1 MRYHRRMPTAPDSTA
16 ALRGGALR
24 EAKQALRA
32 KVIAAR
38 DAISPAERDAASRRI
53 AESIAALPS
62 FAAARAVLLTLPFRS
77 EWDAT
82 LLARIAIAA
91 GKQVAVPRVDTAAR
105 VLALHS
111 VSDLDLHAAPGFRG
125 IPEPHASQPAVTPE
139 SIEWALVPG
148 VAFDIEGRRLGYGG
162 GYYDR
167 LLSLLAAGAM
177 RVAGAFELQ
186 IVHEVPA
193 APHDLSMDV
202 IVTEA
207 RTIDAR
213 GS

>member
-1 MRYHRRMPTAPDSTA
+1 MSTAPEPTT

-32 KVIAAR
+32 QVIAAR
-38 DAISPAERDAASRRI
+38 DALPLAERDAASRRI
-53 AESIAALPS
+53 AESIAALAS
-62 FAAARAVLLTLPFRS
+62 FGSARAVLLTLPFRS

-82 LLARIAIAA
+82 LLARIAIES
-91 GKQVAVPRVDTAAR
+91 GKRVAVPRVDAAAR

-111 VSDLDLHAAPGFRG
+111 IDDVDLHAAPGFRG
-125 IPEPHASQPAVTPE
+125 IPEPHASQPSVAPE

-148 VAFDIEGRRLGYGG
+148 VAFDVEGRRLGYGG

-167 LLSLLAAGAM
+167 LLSLLAPGAP

-186 IVHEVPA
+186 IVAAVPA
-193 APHDLSMDV
+193 APHDLAMDF
-202 IVTEA
+202 IVTET

-213 GS
+213 RR